1 MHAGLKRSLLGMHS
15 EANNCE
21 HGLRTTKIMASDDRY
36 WGFGLLKDLVA
47 KNFLKAGHRS
57 WLAGCDRIQTWWN
70 VFVYLACRD
79 VLLVQSKFIGEHSW
93 SEAREAQIISNFV
106 HFGAKLHQAA
116 ICYHGTKLYKLNEA
130 AQELY
135 EEYWLLTRCLDSLDV
150 LDSEVS
156 CFQLA

>member
-1 MHAGLKRSLLGMHS
+1 MYFFGHFFFSKFCCFWYFAKVSQAHAGLKRSLLGMHS

-21 HGLRTTKIMASDDRY
+21 HGLRTTKIMASNDRY

-79 VLLVQSKFIGEHSW
+79 VLLVQSKLIGEHSW
-93 SEAREAQIISNFV
+93 SEAREAQISFMLVLLSCI
-106 HFGAKLHQAA
+106 KLP
-116 ICYHGTKLYKLNEA
+116 
-130 AQELY
+130 
-135 EEYWLLTRCLDSLDV
+135 LLSRD
-150 LDSEVS
+150 EII
-156 CFQLA
+156 